1 MLHFQTSNSL
11 SNRSISLCCRA
22 FRKLWVFF
30 FFKDIGDVLGGKWKT
45 QGERCANLAAPV
57 SSSCSAF
64 NWDK

>member
-30 FFKDIGDVLGGKWKT
+30 FLKTLEMCWEESGKHRASVVQTW
-45 QGERCANLAAPV
+45 QLP
-57 SSSCSAF
+57 
-64 NWDK
+64 